1 MESAIQANEVYVRIY
16 LCMCVCWKE
25 KVVCVGKRKWY
36 VLCWKEKLVCV
47 VLERESGMCWKEKLV
62 CVVLSGTVMDNVAVD
77 L

>member
-1 MESAIQANEVYVRIY
+1 MLERESG
-16 LCMCVCWKE
+16 MCWKE
-25 KVVCVGKRKWY
+25 KV
-36 VLCWKEKLVCV
+36 VCV

>member
-16 LCMCVCWKE
+16 IDMCVC
-25 KVVCVGKRKWY
+25 V
-36 VLCWKEKLVCV
+36 
-47 VLERESGMCWKEKLV
+47 CWKEKLV

>member
-1 MESAIQANEVYVRIY
+1 MF
-16 LCMCVCWKE
+16 
-25 KVVCVGKRKWY
+25 VGKRKWY
-36 VLCWKEKLVCV
+36 VLERESGMCWKEKVVCV